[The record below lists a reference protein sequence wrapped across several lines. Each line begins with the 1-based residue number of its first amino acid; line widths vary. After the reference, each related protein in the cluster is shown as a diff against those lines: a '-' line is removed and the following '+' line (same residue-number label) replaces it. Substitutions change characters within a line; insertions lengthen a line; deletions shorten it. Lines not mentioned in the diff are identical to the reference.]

1 MMSFKRLWQ
10 CVALASVLLLV
21 SCSYLPKASTRPPK
35 FVHQVAFE
43 SLWSAGG
50 SQGLGDIQMKLYPNF
65 VMHQGQQWLAIPD
78 YRGVMVV
85 VDPFTG
91 KRIWRSKTKMPFSSA
106 AGEDDNA
113 IVMGCSN
120 GQVVALS
127 KEDGEVLWTSQVS
140 SEVLA
145 APRGDADALVALS
158 IDSRLHG
165 LDAHTGKS
173 LWTYDATPTALT
185 LRGAADPVIIED
197 MAFVGFANGQVGLFK
212 LMTGQ
217 VLWLEAAAQPRGKNE
232 IDRMV
237 DIDGTIARVDN
248 MVYVVTFHGNLLA
261 IDLPRLEVVWSQPMS
276 SYVGLTVSGNDLIV
290 SDASDNLYA
299 LDRMTGQ
306 TRWKQDELNG
316 RYISSPAIYEQY
328 VVVGDVH
335 GYLFAFSLS
344 DGQLLGH
351 KHTGDDIRAPILVD
365 SQGVI
370 IQNHTGRVQKFNIVP
385 KDN

>member
-127 KEDGEVLWTSQVS
+127 KEDGEVL
-140 SEVLA
+140 
-145 APRGDADALVALS
+145 
-158 IDSRLHG
+158 
-165 LDAHTGKS
+165 
-173 LWTYDATPTALT
+173 
-185 LRGAADPVIIED
+185 
-197 MAFVGFANGQVGLFK
+197 
-212 LMTGQ
+212 
-217 VLWLEAAAQPRGKNE
+217 
-232 IDRMV
+232 
-237 DIDGTIARVDN
+237 
-248 MVYVVTFHGNLLA
+248 
-261 IDLPRLEVVWSQPMS
+261 
-276 SYVGLTVSGNDLIV
+276 
-290 SDASDNLYA
+290 
-299 LDRMTGQ
+299 
-306 TRWKQDELNG
+306 
-316 RYISSPAIYEQY
+316 
-328 VVVGDVH
+328 
-335 GYLFAFSLS
+335 
-344 DGQLLGH
+344 
-351 KHTGDDIRAPILVD
+351 
-365 SQGVI
+365 
-370 IQNHTGRVQKFNIVP
+370 
-385 KDN
+385 